1 VKLLA
6 LIGDTLREIY
16 ARKAIIG
23 IVIIELLTLIV
34 TGLILFT
41 DGMQTTY
48 HEAAEGDLLMRTD
61 SAQAAPTQGREPA
74 EAPNADDSLLLGMSG
89 NAVDSTDTTAPMRGD
104 ESRTL
109 QTPPPVGTRQSV
121 PGNFLLLEMVKG
133 QMSAFAV
140 PIALAFLFF
149 GIFVSAGII
158 PSMMEKG
165 TIDLLASKPISR
177 TALLL
182 GRAFGGLLTMAT
194 NLLLFVVAI
203 WALYGWAT
211 GIWYAPF
218 IVWAFVVPL
227 FAFIVIYSGVILL
240 NVVTESSVLPMILA
254 YIHLMILSN
263 LLSGREEV
271 LYTFIE
277 SKVWRGLIDGLYYI
291 LPQTNDFLRIVPQ
304 AIFTGQITT
313 PEPFIQ
319 GAIFTAIMLGLA
331 AWRFERKD
339 F

>member
-48 HEAAEGDLLMRTD
+48 REAAEGDMLMRSD
-61 SAQAAPTQGREPA
+61 SAQRAPIEEREPA
-74 EAPNADDSLLLGMSG
+74 EPRNADDSLLLGMSG
-89 NAVDSTDTTAPMRGD
+89 TAVDSSDTAAPTRGN

-109 QTPPPVGTRQSV
+109 QTPPPAIAQQSL
-121 PGNFLLLEMVKG
+121 PENFLLLEMVKG

-140 PIALAFLFF
+140 PISLAFLFF

-158 PSMMEKG
+158 PSMLEKG

-177 TALLL
+177 TALLF

-194 NLLLFVVAI
+194 NLLLFVTAI
-203 WALYGWAT
+203 WAIYGWAT

-218 IVWAFVVPL
+218 ILWTFVIPL
-227 FAFIVIYSGVILL
+227 FAFIVIYSGIIVL

-263 LLSGREEV
+263 LLSGREEI

-291 LPQTNDFLRIVPQ
+291 LPQTNDYLRIVPQ
-304 AIFTGQITT
+304 AIFTGQVTT

-319 GAIFTAIMLGLA
+319 GAIFTAVMLGLA
-331 AWRFERKD
+331 AWRMERKD

>member
-16 ARKAIIG
+16 SRKAIIG
-23 IVIIELLTLIV
+23 IVIIELLTLII
-34 TGLILFT
+34 TGLILFS

-48 HEAAEGDLLMRTD
+48 REAAEGDMLMRKD
-61 SAQAAPTQGREPA
+61 SAAAQKGEEPP
-74 EAPNADDSLLLGMSG
+74 EVSNADDSLLLGMSG
-89 NAVDSTDTTAPMRGD
+89 NAVDSTDTVAPMRGQ

-109 QTPPPVGTRQSV
+109 QTPPPASPRGTV

-158 PSMMEKG
+158 PAMLEKG
-165 TIDLLASKPISR
+165 AIDLLASKPISR
-177 TALLL
+177 TSLLL

-194 NLLLFVVAI
+194 NLLLLVVAI

-218 IVWAFVVPL
+218 ILWTFLVPL
-227 FAFIVIYSGVILL
+227 FAFIVIYSGIILL
-240 NVVTESSVLPMILA
+240 NVITESSVLPMIIA

-277 SKVWRGLIDGLYYI
+277 SKVLRGIIDGIYYI

-304 AIFTGQITT
+304 AIFTGQVTT
-313 PEPFIQ
+313 AEPFIQ
-319 GAIFTAIMLGLA
+319 GAIFTVAMLGLA
-331 AWRFERKD
+331 AWQFERKD